1 LVASALDATAHAA
14 VPANVWSSKH
24 VHTALRVISL
34 LIAGMILGALL
45 VLVWFVAR
53 GKNQRSAADMKVS
66 AALIAGESQRNS
78 R

>member
-1 LVASALDATAHAA
+1 
-14 VPANVWSSKH
+14 
-24 VHTALRVISL
+24 
-34 LIAGMILGALL
+34 MILGALL